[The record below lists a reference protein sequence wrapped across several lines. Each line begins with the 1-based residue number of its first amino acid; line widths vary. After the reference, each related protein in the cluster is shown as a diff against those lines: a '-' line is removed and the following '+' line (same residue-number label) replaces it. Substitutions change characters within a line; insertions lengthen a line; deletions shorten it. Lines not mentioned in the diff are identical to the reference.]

1 MHLRERW
8 VNLLYRV
15 ATGTRKSRDL
25 LTPIGA
31 LFFGLFTAA
40 FVVLG
45 LLMDQVLPVNWPIS
59 EAFSRLI
66 SIPILGAGLLIIAW
80 SVIHFLAIKGTP
92 VPFNPPPTLVDSGPY
107 QYVRNPM
114 VTGVFLLLFGIGFAL
129 GSLSLVV
136 IFTPLYILVHLWE
149 LKNIEEPELVKRLGD
164 AYVDYRNRTPM
175 FVPAIRTDKSRNVE
189 DG

>member
-1 MHLRERW
+1 MDLRERW
-8 VNLLYRV
+8 VNLLYRA
-15 ATGTRKSRDL
+15 ATGTRKSRNL
-25 LTPIGA
+25 LTPVGA
-31 LFFGLFTAA
+31 LFFGLVTAA

-45 LLMDQVLPVNWPIS
+45 LLVDQVLPVRWPIS
-59 EAFSRLI
+59 EGISRLI
-66 SIPILGAGLLIIAW
+66 SIPILGAGILITTW
-80 SVIHFLAIKGTP
+80 SVVHFLKVRGTP

-136 IFTPLYILVHLWE
+136 IFTPLYMLAHLWE

-164 AYVDYRNRTPM
+164 DYVVYRSRTPM
-175 FVPAIRTDKSRNVE
+175 FIPAIRTDKRRHV
-189 DG
+189 